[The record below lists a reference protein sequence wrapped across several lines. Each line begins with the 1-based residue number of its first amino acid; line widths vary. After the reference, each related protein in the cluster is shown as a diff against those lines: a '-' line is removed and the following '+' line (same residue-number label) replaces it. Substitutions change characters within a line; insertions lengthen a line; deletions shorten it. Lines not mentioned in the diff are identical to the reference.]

1 MSEIL
6 SREIYLQKLVNRMHN
21 GEVKIITG
29 SRRCGKSWLLK
40 KVFKS
45 YLLSQGVQEENIIIV
60 SLDIEDEDSD
70 EDLSDHDTLKKYL
83 YSKLKSENEQYYI
96 FLDEIQEVQE
106 FEKLVNGLAAKE
118 NVDVY
123 ITGSNSKFLSQ
134 DIKTVFRGRGDEV
147 RVYPFSFSEFC
158 QERTESAAE
167 LWKEYYT
174 YGGMPRLRSLKTP
187 EQKARYLQQLWNKTY
202 IDDVVERNHVRN
214 KTALESMVDAMCSV
228 VGSLVN
234 PTKLKN
240 TLQTVQKIKIDDE
253 TVADYISYLENSFL
267 FEGAKRY
274 NIKGKK
280 YFDSIQ
286 KYYSVDVG
294 LRNARLNFRQQEI
307 THIMENIIFNELRS
321 RDYLVDVG
329 LVESREMHN
338 GKQQYIQREVDFIA
352 TNGIEK
358 YYIQSAY
365 SLDNEE
371 KKEQELASLLKIDD
385 SFKKIVIVGND
396 IEKYTDEH
404 GITFVGLF
412 DFLRGKKGSVF
423 N

>member
-1 MSEIL
+1 MPETL
-6 SREIYLQKLVNRMHN
+6 SREVYLQKLINRMHN
-21 GEVKIITG
+21 GEIKIITG

-45 YLLSQGVQEENIIIV
+45 YLLSQGVKDENIIIV

-70 EDLSDHDTLKKYL
+70 EDLSDHDTLKKFL

-96 FLDEIQEVQE
+96 FLDEIQEVQD

-123 ITGSNSKFLSQ
+123 ITGSNSKFLSH
-134 DIKTVFRGRGDEV
+134 DIKTIFRGRGDEV

-158 QERTESAAE
+158 QERSESTAE

-174 YGGMPRLRSLKTP
+174 YGGMPRLRALKTP

-202 IDDVVERNHVRN
+202 IDDVVDRNHVRN
-214 KTALESMVDAMCSV
+214 KTALESMVDAMCSS

-234 PTKLKN
+234 PTKIKN

-274 NIKGKK
+274 NIKGKR

-307 THIMENIIFNELRS
+307 TYIMENIIFNELRS

-329 LVESREMHN
+329 LVESREMKN

-365 SLDNEE
+365 SLNSEE

-404 GITFVGLF
+404 GITFMGLF
-412 DFLRGKKGSVF
+412 DFLKNK
-423 N
+423 